1 MKAENV
7 RPEDLEWVCRKC
19 SRPLEVG
26 PVVIEYMG
34 SQFTTELPTCPGCG
48 FVLISEALALGKMA
62 EVEQILEDK

>member
-19 SRPLEVG
+19 NRPLEVG
-26 PVVIEYMG
+26 PVTVEYMG
-34 SQFTTELPTCPGCG
+34 SQFATELPTCPGCG
-48 FVLISEALALGKMA
+48 FVLVSEALALGKIA